1 MRYLIVTLLFFGLFS
16 AQAQTIIKVA
26 CVGNSITEG
35 ARVESD
41 KRYPAVVSRLLGSGY
56 EARNFGLGGRT
67 LLKKGDYPYWNEKM
81 YQEVLDWAPDIV
93 VIKLGTNDSKPQNW
107 QYKDEF
113 VADYSAF
120 IHSFKALKSQPTI
133 YVCLPVPVYKTA
145 FDITEA
151 IVKGEVIPL
160 TKEAAKAEKV
170 EVIDLY
176 KALSGHSEMFP
187 DGVHPNE
194 AGTRLMAEA
203 VYKKIK

>member
-1 MRYLIVTLLFFGLFS
+1 MRYLIVTLLFLGLFS
-16 AQAQTIIKVA
+16 AQAQTTIKVA

-35 ARVESD
+35 ARMEPD
-41 KRYPAVVSRLLGSGY
+41 KRYPAVVGLLLGSGY
-56 EARNFGLGGRT
+56 EVRNFGLGGRP
-67 LLKKGDYPYWNEKM
+67 LLKKGDYPYGNEKM
-81 YQEVLDWAPDIV
+81 YHEVMAREPDIV
-93 VIKLGTNDSKPQNW
+93 VIKLGTKDSKPQNW

-113 VADYSAF
+113 VGDYRAF
-120 IHSFKALKSQPTI
+120 IQSFKALKSQPKI
-133 YVCLPVPVYKTA
+133 FVCLPVPVYKAA

-170 EVIDLY
+170 EVIDVY